1 MSEVEVRVQ
10 GFGDAFVTSKLFA
23 IIGSDSMYL
32 FGQGFEQGQDCL
44 FDLHRLPLFS
54 AWRSVIDA
62 IYVQ

>member
-10 GFGDAFVTSKLFA
+10 GFGDAFVTSRLFA

-32 FGQGFEQGQDCL
+32 FGEGFEQGQDCL